1 MDFDPREYPPPW
13 HAAPL
18 PGYGRMLASRADKE
32 QVISQLKHAFLEGR
46 LTKDEYDER
55 LGRALVSRTY
65 ADLARL
71 TGDLPV
77 PPPGHP
83 FPKLSPPVLP
93 PATRP
98 NRPGQIATITLFIV
112 ICLILYKLH
121 AF

>member
-1 MDFDPREYPPPW
+1 MDLDPRQYPPPW

-18 PGYGRMLASRADKE
+18 PGYGRMLVSKADRE
-32 QVISQLKHAFLEGR
+32 QVISQLNDAFIDGR
-46 LTKDEYDER
+46 LTRDEHEER
-55 LGRALVSRTY
+55 VERALCARTY
-65 ADLARL
+65 GDLFRV

-77 PPPGHP
+77 PLPGHP

-93 PATRP
+93 PARQSG
-98 NRPGQIATITLFIV
+98 RVGRLATITLFIA

>member
-1 MDFDPREYPPPW
+1 MDLDPRQHPPW

-18 PGYGRMLASRADKE
+18 PGYGRMLASKADKE
-32 QVISQLKHAFLEGR
+32 QVIGQLKDAFLEGR

-55 LGRALVSRTY
+55 VGQALLSRTY
-65 ADLARL
+65 SDLSRL

-77 PPPGHP
+77 PRPGYP
-83 FPKLSPPVLP
+83 FPKMSPAVVP
-93 PATRP
+93 PASRSS
-98 NRPGQIATITLFIV
+98 RPGQIATITLFIV